1 MVIWKK
7 KEETSGIEVPARIKN
22 MHTSD
27 LLAWMD
33 VCLMQTGA
41 TFDKWR
47 SDRTTTSEMDMS
59 ITTLHQ
65 IWHTLKE
72 RS

>member
-7 KEETSGIEVPARIKN
+7 DKKEETPVPSRIQK

-33 VCLMQTGA
+33 VSIMQLGA
-41 TFDKWR
+41 TFDQWR
-47 SDRTTTSEMDMS
+47 SEKANTEDVDMIVTS
-59 ITTLHQ
+59 INN
-65 IWHTLKE
+65 IWATLKE
-72 RS
+72 RD